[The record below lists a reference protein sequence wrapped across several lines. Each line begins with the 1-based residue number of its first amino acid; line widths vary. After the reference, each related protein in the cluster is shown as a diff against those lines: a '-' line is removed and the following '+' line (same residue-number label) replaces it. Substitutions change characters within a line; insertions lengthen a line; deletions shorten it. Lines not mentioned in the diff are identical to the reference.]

1 MRFEP
6 EYCSDKVRLYRAGA
20 TTGSVVDVVVAF
32 EVFVD
37 NLNDFLFTR
46 RFQIQK
52 TMIQMISVA
61 NTLPRILAT
70 IAAVLRDD
78 GAGVVVTG
86 SIEEIPVL
94 QSDV

>member
-1 MRFEP
+1 M
-6 EYCSDKVRLYRAGA
+6 YRAGA
-20 TTGSVVDVVVAF
+20 TTGSAVDVVVVF

-37 NLNDFLFTR
+37 SLNDFFFTR

-52 TMIQMISVA
+52 TMTQMINVA

-70 IAAVLRDD
+70 IAAVLTVD

-86 SIEEIPVL
+86 SIEEISL
-94 QSDV
+94 LHTDI